1 MVKKSALKI
10 ESNADLHKK
19 NKFWRSSMPKQIQTK
34 EELKEFMKE
43 LGRGERNNFNWPLSG
58 TSCIGQGR

>member
-1 MVKKSALKI
+1 
-10 ESNADLHKK
+10 
-19 NKFWRSSMPKQIQTK
+19 MPKQIQTK